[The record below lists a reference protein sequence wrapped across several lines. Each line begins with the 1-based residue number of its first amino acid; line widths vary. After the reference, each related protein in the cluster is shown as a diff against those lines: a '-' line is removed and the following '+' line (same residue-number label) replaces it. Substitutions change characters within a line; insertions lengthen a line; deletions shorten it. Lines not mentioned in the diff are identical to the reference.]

1 MHMRR
6 VRGRVPVR
14 DPRHDVLRR
23 RIRSRVRGNSWR
35 TLRVLRQRVRAV
47 TKLKSP
53 AAERIAAIRRKECV
67 VEGCVRPLHGYG
79 FCRECLTEMDNR
91 MIALAEAAEKAEKV
105 SEARGFARGTAMV
118 RAYVQSLCDQ
128 LEVLRVE
135 NERLRLSAMP
145 KPEPKPEP
153 SRDELLHALARVLAA
168 YDRVVPPNALGCDPM
183 NAADIAEARK
193 LLNTVLERARS

>member
-1 MHMRR
+1 M
-6 VRGRVPVR
+6 
-14 DPRHDVLRR
+14 
-23 RIRSRVRGNSWR
+23 
-35 TLRVLRQRVRAV
+35 

-91 MIALAEAAEKAEKV
+91 MIALAEAAEKARRDKLDLELATEKVNDEKV
-105 SEARGFARGTAMV
+105 SEARGFARGAAMV

-193 LLNTVLERARS
+193 LLNTVLERTRS